1 MNGASDERRV
11 RTSYDKTESP
21 DQRWPACCIRAARSS
36 QRIEERDLPAVAGG
50 GGYRWGGASGRAGGV
65 TGTCLRMP
73 LPALA
78 SILWKGAHMAPGT
91 TIRETEASEPKPQC
105 LRH

>member
-50 GGYRWGGASGRAGGV
+50 GG
-65 TGTCLRMP
+65 L
-73 LPALA
+73 
-78 SILWKGAHMAPGT
+78 
-91 TIRETEASEPKPQC
+91 
-105 LRH
+105 

>member
-50 GGYRWGGASGRAGGV
+50 GVIDGEAQAGV
-65 TGTCLRMP
+65 QEES
-73 LPALA
+73 LA
-78 SILWKGAHMAPGT
+78 HV
-91 TIRETEASEPKPQC
+91 
-105 LRH
+105 